1 MKVAAGSRWKSA
13 VCATEVVVMKGAQQD
28 LELQCGGVAMVA
40 MSAERA
46 AGAAPVAGHDGGTL
60 LGKRYGDEASGL
72 ELLCTKGGAGAL
84 SYDGQALVIRAVKA
98 LPSSD

>member
-1 MKVAAGSRWKSA
+1 M
-13 VCATEVVVMKGAQQD
+13 
-28 LELQCGGVAMVA
+28 
-40 MSAERA
+40 

-60 LGKRYGDEASGL
+60 LGKRYGDDASGL
-72 ELLCTKGGAGAL
+72 ELLCTKGGTGAL